1 MIKEHRKIP
10 DLYLERYLL
19 DELPLDKK
27 DEVEQALAID
37 SELQHR
43 LNELKKSNATIL
55 EAHPAEHVVNEIKR
69 RTSLHNKK
77 NTKKFYSSPSFR
89 LGLASTFSIFFVV
102 VLLQVF
108 PLNMKQDTR
117 NIITEESGIRLKG
130 LAPKIL
136 LYRKGIVNLE
146 PVADGSVVDNNELLQ
161 VAYVPAGY
169 QYGVIFSV
177 DGRGTITMHF
187 SGFPPRAAL
196 SRKLEGK
203 GRRFLNHS
211 YELDDAPKFERFF
224 LVVSDQAFEVSLVIS
239 KAEALAK
246 NLDRAT
252 TEKLS
257 LPKRFAQSSVIVFK
271 HD

>member
-1 MIKEHRKIP
+1 VIKKHKKIP

-43 LNELKKSNATIL
+43 LNELKKSNITIL
-55 EAHPAEHVVNEIKR
+55 EAHPAEQVVNEIER
-69 RTSLHNKK
+69 RTCLYNKK
-77 NTKKFYSSPSFR
+77 NTKSFYSSPSFR
-89 LGLASTFSIFFVV
+89 LGLVSTFSIFFVV
-102 VLLQVF
+102 ALLQVF
-108 PLNMKQDTR
+108 PLNIMHDSR
-117 NIITEESGIRLKG
+117 NMITEEPGIRLKG

-136 LYRKGIVNLE
+136 LYRKGVINLE
-146 PVADGSVVDNNELLQ
+146 QVANGSIVDKNELLQ

-177 DGRGTITMHF
+177 DGRGIVTTHF
-187 SGFPPRAAL
+187 SGSPPHAAL
-196 SRKLEGK
+196 SPKLENK
-203 GRRFLNHS
+203 GENFLNYS

-224 LVVSDQAFEVSLVIS
+224 LVVSDQDFKVSLVIS
-239 KAEALAK
+239 KAEELAE
-246 NLDRAT
+246 NLDKAM

-257 LPKRFAQSSVIVFK
+257 LPARFIQSSVIVFK